1 MLVIPRSRM
10 EGLTDGIF
18 GTVMTVLVIDIDL
31 PEGVKYTSNRQM
43 LDDIAELAPSLYTYV
58 ISFFVLAVFWR
69 GIVSMRGKEDPTGRL
84 LTAWLF
90 YLLAMTGI
98 PITTKIVGNYG
109 EFAPAV
115 WLYAAHMFLCALAA
129 LALAAAAH
137 GREAHRH
144 FGHAKLRLGILMLS
158 AALSVVISFF
168 DAPLAMWAYLINIA
182 SPAIASRWDKD
193 RVSPA

>member
-1 MLVIPRSRM
+1 MRVIPRSRM

-31 PEGVKYTSNRQM
+31 PEGVKYTSNEQM
-43 LDDIAELAPSLYTYV
+43 LADIGNLAAPFYTYV
-58 ISFFVLAVFWR
+58 ISFFVLAMFWR
-69 GIVSMRGKEDPTGRL
+69 GIVSMRDKRDPSGRL

-90 YLLAMTGI
+90 YLLVMTGI

-115 WLYAAHMFLCALAA
+115 WLYATHMFLCAIAA
-129 LALAAAAH
+129 LMLAAAAH

-144 FGHAKLRLGILMLS
+144 FSHSRVRLGILMLS
-158 AALSVVISFF
+158 AIFSVIISFF
-168 DAPLAMWAYLINIA
+168 DAGLAMWAYLINVA
-182 SPAIASRWDKD
+182 SPFISQAWEGPS
-193 RVSPA
+193 VSAT